1 MDIRKQVLP
10 KYKEFNEFLN
20 SISLDDLKK
29 EFNRHELKELESK
42 LRGIE
47 LRSLPYEISKL
58 TDQMKLEEFPQLLGV
73 HRFPVLKKIDF
84 MTEEK
89 KVELD
94 KKLVSFR
101 VGNYLPYLGR
111 YTDQKDKLEQFLL
124 ENEVIEKK
132 YVVTCPC
139 CSADEWLSSPQSL
152 EQKNKLETLLTKNE
166 EDYCDAEEEF
176 ESTVDCICGDCGFS
190 PDYYEMRDY
199 ARKGRVQFK
208 ELLKMKME
216 RDKSLDN
223 V

>member
-1 MDIRKQVLP
+1 MDIKEKVLSEYE
-10 KYKEFNEFLN
+10 KFNEFLN
-20 SISLDDLKK
+20 SVSLDVLRKQ
-29 EFNRHELKELESK
+29 FNRHELKELESK
-42 LRGIE
+42 IRGIK
-47 LRSLPYEISKL
+47 LRSLSYEISKL
-58 TDQMKLEEFPQLLGV
+58 AAQMKLEEFPQLSEV

-94 KKLVSFR
+94 KELVLFR

-111 YTDQKDKLEQFLL
+111 YTDEIDKLEQFLL
-124 ENEVIEKK
+124 ENGVIEKK

-139 CSADEWLSSPQSL
+139 CGADEWLSTPQSL
-152 EQKNKLETLLTKNE
+152 EQKNKLELLLDKNE

-176 ESTVDCICGDCGFS
+176 GSTVDCICGDCGFS

-199 ARKGRVQFK
+199 ARKGRLRFK